1 MWKVLWFFSIFLTDD
16 LLTKLNITKRK
27 TIIFECKFFVIFVAM
42 KCWTEQ
48 LRNCQVVVCTDNEGV
63 KDSLIACQTSSA
75 NAIPLLCAILQL
87 EFDLRW
93 NAWFSRVPT
102 ESNISD
108 APSRGETQQLLDNG
122 VHQYNIDLDHMW
134 DDLLG
139 LATRGGFYQQSVSHA
154 EKTESVAKTVTVS
167 FKKQF
172 GKSVT

>member
-1 MWKVLWFFSIFLTDD
+1 MWKVLCFFSIFFTGD
-16 LLTKLNITKRK
+16 LLTRLNITKRK
-27 TIIFECKFFVIFVAM
+27 TLIFECEFFAIFVAM
-42 KCWTEQ
+42 KCWIEH
-48 LRNCQVVVCTDNEGV
+48 LRNSQVVVCTDNEGV
-63 KDSLIACQTSSA
+63 KDSLITCQTSSA
-75 NAIPLLCAILQL
+75 NATPLLCAIVQL

-108 APSRGETQQLLDNG
+108 APSRGKTQQLLDNG

-139 LATRGGFYQQSVSHA
+139 LATRGRFYLQSVSHP

-167 FKKQF
+167 LKKQS